1 MSDNIG
7 HAQDFRLGVWH
18 STNSI
23 VIKSQVNQKAKIGF
37 SFLPFSSNQIHR
49 KYKKKQ
55 DDKTLSTKE
64 S

>member
-49 KYKKKQ
+49 KYKKN
-55 DDKTLSTKE
+55 KTTKL
-64 S
+64 